1 MEALFRAL
9 ESQGL
14 DKEKGGPKARKPV
27 LIGVGQVVA
36 RRLRAS
42 LPPRPQSWTPKLRYL
57 GDLYLPAA

>member
-14 DKEKGGPKARKPV
+14 DKERGGPKAREPV
-27 LIGVGQVVA
+27 LIGMGQVVA

-42 LPPRPQSWTPKLRYL
+42 FPPSQTPVLDPEVKISE
-57 GDLYLPAA
+57 